1 MWPSALIEQTQN
13 SRTNLSL
20 GLILPLPGLPGG
32 LLLSAALN
40 LQQGSVLM
48 LVPLAS
54 LVAGKDR
61 LSVQT
66 PTGDH
71 S

>member
-1 MWPSALIEQTQN
+1 MWPSALIVLTQV
-13 SRTNLSL
+13 SHTNLSL
-20 GLILPLPGLPGG
+20 GQLLHLPGLPGG
-32 LLLSAALN
+32 LLLGAALH
-40 LQQGSVLM
+40 LQQGSVLV

-66 PTGDH
+66 PAGDH
-71 S
+71 P

>member
-1 MWPSALIEQTQN
+1 MWPSALIVLTQN

-20 GLILPLPGLPGG
+20 GRILPLPGLPGG

-40 LQQGSVLM
+40 LQQGSVLV

-71 S
+71 P